1 MLNLNHKKLDT
12 WKEGIKFVTF
22 IYKITENFPKSELYG
37 LTNQMRRAAVSIP
50 SNISE
55 GASRN
60 SAIERRRFYEISRS
74 SLVELDTQIEIA
86 FTLKYISEEI
96 IPELN
101 EKINHLFALLSNLI
115 KNTI

>member
-22 IYKITENFPKSELYG
+22 IYKITEKFPKSELYG

-55 GASRN
+55 GHP
-60 SAIERRRFYEISRS
+60 E
-74 SLVELDTQIEIA
+74 TQQ
-86 FTLKYISEEI
+86 LSEEDFTKF
-96 IPELN
+96 LV
-101 EKINHLFALLSNLI
+101 LLWLSSIRKSKLQLD
-115 KNTI
+115 